1 MVSSKSRMMSDSN
14 STEYHES
21 LIVMTDGY
29 LTSIVAA
36 QYIAGLVIGAGCLP
50 SFGLLGSLWHDGLP
64 RRGEVQAGSL
74 SGAILVSM
82 F

>member
-1 MVSSKSRMMSDSN
+1 MGYSMMYD
-14 STEYHES
+14 ELLLMIS
-21 LIVMTDGY
+21 LIIMTDGY
-29 LTSIVAA
+29 VTSIVAT
-36 QYIAGLVIGAGCLP
+36 QYIAGLVVGAGCLP